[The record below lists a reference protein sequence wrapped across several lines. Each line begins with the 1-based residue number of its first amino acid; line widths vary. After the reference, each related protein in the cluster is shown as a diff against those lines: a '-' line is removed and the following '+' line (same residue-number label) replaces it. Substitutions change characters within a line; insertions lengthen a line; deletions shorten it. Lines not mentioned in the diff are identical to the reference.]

1 MSVRPGIDT
10 VKVKGRGQ
18 RSLDSF
24 VSWAK
29 KEYPQLKTVQICDTI
44 EECVRDADIISMTT
58 SASNSEATFPY
69 IAEEWIKKGALISM
83 PSAARFDEEFLVKR
97 TKKVVDNW
105 KLYEAWEEE
114 YPYPTYDQLQ
124 IIGTKFTDLR
134 HLGKI
139 TQEEIIDISVT
150 AKSLPIRLTMPF
162 VSGPVTKVPKHCA
175 INRRQIK
182 WKKKS
187 LVWAV
192 LFPFLSDWS

>member
-1 MSVRPGIDT
+1 M
-10 VKVKGRGQ
+10 
-18 RSLDSF
+18 
-24 VSWAK
+24 
-29 KEYPQLKTVQICDTI
+29 
-44 EECVRDADIISMTT
+44 
-58 SASNSEATFPY
+58 
-69 IAEEWIKKGALISM
+69 
-83 PSAARFDEEFLVKR
+83 VKR

-124 IIGTKFTDLR
+124 IIGTKFPDLR

-150 AKSLPIRLTMPF
+150 AKSLSIRLTMPF